1 MVKESEKDPNLT
13 KTNEKEGRSEPRK
26 RKKAMYKAI
35 RDQMDF
41 YLGDANMSKS
51 TFLTQKILESDST
64 QEAAW
69 LDLKL
74 FLTFHKLASMLREF
88 FGRADTTDDL
98 WKALKSMTSE
108 TFEVREN
115 DESSV
120 RQIRRIKPLPEQ
132 PNIESVEARTIYV
145 ELNYVDPSTITND
158 MIRHVFSKYGNVSYV
173 SMPKF
178 KHNGLPKGFAF
189 IEFSDENGAKNSMI
203 AFVKAKRKIPSALD
217 PSELQSIKSYNIEQE
232 ALEKSETKSQKQS
245 ISQPSPPK
253 KCKVKEEED
262 EATEPQKK
270 KRKRKHNEDD
280 SEQQDPLTMF
290 QMMPKSEWK
299 RLRNKYL
306 ELQRKNVAHSKMK
319 LRQYYEKAGEQQA
332 TEEITKPSKLDFTP
346 GIIVKIVQ
354 ADPIDDEK
362 KVKQRIRA
370 AVMESVGYVDATI
383 GQHIYYVRCADE
395 KQAKTLKNAKIL
407 GDGEILSGE
416 AEKEYWSKIMEDRQA
431 KLSGK
436 VEKNKKPRGVKR
448 IVKKYREMQHKEN
461 VHKYFEEEE
470 VE

>member
-245 ISQPSPPK
+245 ISQPSPTK

-270 KRKRKHNEDD
+270 E
-280 SEQQDPLTMF
+280 T
-290 QMMPKSEWK
+290 
-299 RLRNKYL
+299 
-306 ELQRKNVAHSKMK
+306 
-319 LRQYYEKAGEQQA
+319 
-332 TEEITKPSKLDFTP
+332 
-346 GIIVKIVQ
+346 
-354 ADPIDDEK
+354 
-362 KVKQRIRA
+362 
-370 AVMESVGYVDATI
+370 
-383 GQHIYYVRCADE
+383 
-395 KQAKTLKNAKIL
+395 
-407 GDGEILSGE
+407 
-416 AEKEYWSKIMEDRQA
+416 
-431 KLSGK
+431 
-436 VEKNKKPRGVKR
+436 
-448 IVKKYREMQHKEN
+448 
-461 VHKYFEEEE
+461 
-470 VE
+470 

>member
-1 MVKESEKDPNLT
+1 MSFASKNHSDMVKDTEEEVSNLPD
-13 KTNEKEGRSEPRK
+13 EKEGRSEPRK
-26 RKKAMYKAI
+26 RKKAMYKAV

-51 TFLTQKILESDST
+51 TFLTQKILESDSS

-69 LDLKL
+69 LDLNL
-74 FLTFHKLASMLREF
+74 FLTFNKLASMLREL
-88 FGRADTTDDL
+88 FGRTDTTDDL

-108 TFEVREN
+108 IFEVREN
-115 DESSV
+115 GESV

-189 IEFSDENGAKNSMI
+189 IEFSDEDGAKNSMI

-232 ALEKSETKSQKQS
+232 ELEKSETKSKKQS
-245 ISQPSPPK
+245 VTQPSPAK
-253 KCKVKEEED
+253 KCKVEEEE
-262 EATEPQKK
+262 EATETQKK

-290 QMMPKSEWK
+290 QMMPKAEWK

-306 ELQRKNVAHSKMK
+306 ELQVPVFFFDSNKS
-319 LRQYYEKAGEQQA
+319 
-332 TEEITKPSKLDFTP
+332 
-346 GIIVKIVQ
+346 
-354 ADPIDDEK
+354 ADKCLI
-362 KVKQRIRA
+362 
-370 AVMESVGYVDATI
+370 
-383 GQHIYYVRCADE
+383 
-395 KQAKTLKNAKIL
+395 
-407 GDGEILSGE
+407 
-416 AEKEYWSKIMEDRQA
+416 
-431 KLSGK
+431 
-436 VEKNKKPRGVKR
+436 
-448 IVKKYREMQHKEN
+448 
-461 VHKYFEEEE
+461 
-470 VE
+470 